1 MLGFEHALFLI
12 PFFFIPVVIWVW
24 LWRRPCSNL
33 LDASV
38 FLLA

>member
-24 LWRRPCSNL
+24 RKRRTIL
-33 LDASV
+33 
-38 FLLA
+38 